1 MTERRRSEG
10 FTLVELVL
18 VIAISAVI
26 GAMIASVLSRPLDN
40 FVGQSRRA
48 ELVDRGAAALSRM
61 QRDIRLAVPNSLRV
75 SGDGQALELL
85 EIYSAGRYRP
95 NRLGGEILNL
105 SPASDSSSCTEKQQ
119 CKRFCLFGSDFPV
132 PQSWRGW
139 LVVYNVGAESG
150 GEPTK
155 GSNVWADPKT
165 DSAVPYGVITPLA
178 TFKTSSTGY
187 CRSSSDPGTEVE
199 YVGDDFRFQYA
210 SPQKRAYFADR
221 VVGYRCVGGELL
233 RYEYAELQPSLPESI
248 PAAAS
253 RAAQAGDVAGC
264 TFAYRR
270 GTGTRAGLA
279 TLRLRLSVDG
289 ESVELIQQVHV
300 DNAP

>member
-95 NRLGGEILNL
+95 NRSDGASLAFSASTADPSCLDGCDSFSVLD
-105 SPASDSSSCTEKQQ
+105 PAMAYPAQ
-119 CKRFCLFGSDFPV
+119 
-132 PQSWRGW
+132 GW

-150 GEPTK
+150 GAAVA
-155 GSNVWADPKT
+155 GSNLWNYANP
-165 DSAVPYGVITPLA
+165 GVITPRT
-178 TFKTSSTGY
+178 TFAAASGAGSGET
-187 CRSSSDPGTEVE
+187 RIR
-199 YVGDDFRFQYA
+199 VGAAFRFAYA
-210 SPQKRAYFADR
+210 SPQKRAYFADH

-233 RYEYAELQPSLPESI
+233 RYEYAELPSSLPASI
-248 PAAAS
+248 PAAAVS
-253 RAAQAGDVAGC
+253 AVQAGDVAACG
-264 TFAYRR
+264 FAYQH

-279 TLRLRLSVDG
+279 TLRLRLSVDC

>member
-18 VIAISAVI
+18 VIALSAVV
-26 GAMIASVLSRPLDN
+26 GAVIAGVLSRPLDN
-40 FVGQSRRA
+40 FAGQSRRA

-61 QRDIRLAVPNSLRV
+61 QRDIHLAVPNSLRV

-95 NRLGGEILNL
+95 NRSDGASLAFSASTADPSCLGGCDSFSVLDPDMKF
-105 SPASDSSSCTEKQQ
+105 PAQ
-119 CKRFCLFGSDFPV
+119 
-132 PQSWRGW
+132 GW

-150 GEPTK
+150 GVPVA
-155 GSNVWADPKT
+155 GSNLWNYANP
-165 DSAVPYGVITPLA
+165 GVVTPRT
-178 TFKTSSTGY
+178 TFAAASGAGSGET
-187 CRSSSDPGTEVE
+187 RIR
-199 YVGDDFRFQYA
+199 VGAAFRFAYA
-210 SPQKRAYFADR
+210 SPQKRAYFADH

-233 RYEYAELQPSLPESI
+233 RYEYAELPSSLPASI
-248 PAAAS
+248 PAAAVS
-253 RAAQAGDVAGC
+253 AVQAGDVAACG
-264 TFAYRR
+264 FAYQH

>member
-18 VIAISAVI
+18 VIALSAVV
-26 GAMIASVLSRPLDN
+26 GAMIAGVLSRPLDN
-40 FVGQSRRA
+40 FAGQSRRA

-150 GEPTK
+150 GVPTP
-155 GSNVWADPKT
+155 GGNVWAASKT
-165 DSAVPYGVITPLA
+165 DAAIPYGVITPFA
-178 TFKTSSTGY
+178 TFNTSPS
-187 CRSSSDPGTEVE
+187 CSRFSSDPGTEVE

-233 RYEYAELQPSLPESI
+233 RYEYTELLAGLPESI
-248 PAAAS
+248 PAAAVS
-253 RAAQAGDVAGC
+253 AVQAGDVAAC
-264 TFAYRR
+264 SFAYQH

>member
-1 MTERRRSEG
+1 MTELRRSEG

-18 VIAISAVI
+18 VIALSAVV
-26 GAMIASVLSRPLDN
+26 GAMIAGALSRPLDN
-40 FVGQSRRA
+40 FAGQSRRA
-48 ELVDRGAAALSRM
+48 ELVERGTAALSRM

-85 EIYSAGRYRP
+85 SIHSAARYRP
-95 NRLGGEILNL
+95 NRTG
-105 SPASDSSSCTEKQQ
+105 SDLLAFAAGSDASCTPSGQRCDALQLLEPGLDPSAA
-119 CKRFCLFGSDFPV
+119 R
-132 PQSWRGW
+132 W
-139 LVVYNVGAESG
+139 LVLYNVGAESG
-150 GEPTK
+150 GVPVA
-155 GSNVWADPKT
+155 GSNLWAYANP
-165 DSAVPYGVITPLA
+165 GVITPSGASFAALPGA
-178 TFKTSSTGY
+178 PTGE
-187 CRSSSDPGTEVE
+187 SLVQVSGA
-199 YVGDDFRFQYA
+199 GGFRFAYA

-221 VVGYRCVGGELL
+221 VVGYRCVGSELL
-233 RYEYAELQPSLPESI
+233 RYEYTELLAGLPESI

-270 GTGTRAGLA
+270 GVGTRAGLA

-289 ESVELIQQVHV
+289 ESIELIQQVHV